1 MLRKLSLALGS
12 IAAMLLLSGVISI
25 LEYRRMSN
33 YVSELIAYDI
43 NSINLSRELADMTQE
58 YNLKMLAVVLQNDIA
73 LIPQPDMKAFG
84 AQMDS
89 LRVSVTSPNVLP
101 MLDIVESSF
110 NEYIGT
116 SLKFD
121 EIFLADT
128 VNTGEW
134 FFGSLQPSYNKFR
147 RYVAVLND
155 SINHELLNN
164 SSDFDAGFYRSII
177 PGVVSVGAGILLVM
191 LLGYFIA
198 AYYVRPIMKMSDG
211 IYNYRQMGKRFYR
224 IIAEKTLDYVLQ
236 ELTDAEGGFYCGQDA
251 DSEGVEG
258 KYYVFTPAEIR
269 DILQEKAAEFW
280 AGRDDVEAVLVTND
294 GTVYV
299 TEGLKDS
306 FSDCEFK
313 VIVR

>member
-33 YVSELIAYDI
+33 YVSELIASDI

-73 LIPQPDMKAFG
+73 LMPQPDMKAFG

-89 LRVSVTSPNVLP
+89 LRASVTSPNVLP

-211 IYNYRQMGKRFYR
+211 IYNYRQMGKRHTFTFDGDDQVADINNGITELIEENLELRKR
-224 IIAEKTLDYVLQ
+224 IMTLREERDKTR
-236 ELTDAEGGFYCGQDA
+236 G
-251 DSEGVEG
+251 
-258 KYYVFTPAEIR
+258 I
-269 DILQEKAAEFW
+269 
-280 AGRDDVEAVLVTND
+280 
-294 GTVYV
+294 
-299 TEGLKDS
+299 
-306 FSDCEFK
+306 
-313 VIVR
+313 